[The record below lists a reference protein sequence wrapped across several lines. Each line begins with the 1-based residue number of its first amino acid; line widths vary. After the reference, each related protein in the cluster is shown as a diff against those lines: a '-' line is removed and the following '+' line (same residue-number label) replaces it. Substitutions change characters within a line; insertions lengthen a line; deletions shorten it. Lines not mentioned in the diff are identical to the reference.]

1 MWHNSKLFCWIFL
14 VLFQNGLIY
23 TEIHEKK
30 LKSLKGLK
38 SEDEEHE
45 EDRNKR
51 GDEGGNEGG
60 DVGEGGGHGQCGHEY
75 CAEGGDKG
83 E

>member
-1 MWHNSKLFCWIFL
+1 M
-14 VLFQNGLIY
+14 
-23 TEIHEKK
+23 
-30 LKSLKGLK
+30 K

-45 EDRNKR
+45 EDRNKCV
-51 GDEGGNEGG
+51 DEGGNEGG